1 MLKGKRNFF
10 VLLAFICLGHV
21 ANVHADQQILPGGCV
36 KKALNPIISHEGLK
50 HFELNGNALVG
61 VATPSMG
68 AEQFE
73 VWRTSWNVG
82 CFTPKHTHETEEIF
96 IFLKGKGRVLIGNEE
111 FFFEAPCTVICPP
124 GIEHQFFN
132 AGDEPT
138 DAIVILGSRSQIV
151 DANQQEM
158 KLPWRR

>member
-1 MLKGKRNFF
+1 MVKRKCNS
-10 VLLAFICLGHV
+10 LLWMVIACLGFV
-21 ANVHADQQILPGGCV
+21 SCGYADQEILPGGCI
-36 KKALNPIISHEGLK
+36 KRAFNPIIPHEGLK
-50 HFELNGNALVG
+50 RFELNGNGLVG

-68 AEQFE
+68 AEKFE

-96 IFLKGKGRVLIGNEE
+96 IFLKGKGRVLIGDQE

-138 DAIVILGSRSQIV
+138 DAIVILGSKSQIV